1 MTKLFN
7 ASLVALAVA
16 GSLSVNAATLTP
28 VDAATGQADVIK
40 LSTEAVEVGL
50 TSTGDLVFDTIVT
63 KDHSAGAEIVLSFSD
78 KVDLSAVTSGACNAP
93 TTGTFTCGS
102 LSFNVGTGSFTF
114 DAVDVD
120 DVAKTISF
128 NVNLGNP
135 LVANSA
141 FRTTIQ
147 NIVIGGA
154 SNIDYASNLGGAEI
168 ETGSA
173 VIATEASQYA
183 FSVATQYN
191 NRVERV
197 NQDTFATF
205 GASED
210 KNTDIAVVNLLDNA
224 ADFDVAAE
232 TVGSDIQVNANLFQ
246 GDAVVADFTI
256 TNPTTGFAATGPT
269 AVTST
274 GGDLVGFTSTLTDF
288 GSNATTFTF
297 VSPDGDVIP
306 LTAVSIDAEVS
317 YADNAG
323 TPTKTGDKT
332 LAQAADLGQWELDA
346 SVVNVPY
353 LPVGFDSLSSNVEYS
368 NHGSSAAEVSI
379 SAFDNNGNEYTG
391 TLANAAPKTVTKYS
405 EADIMG
411 ALGITEATKLNITF
425 ISDADEENVSIVPY
439 YRQGDSR
446 VQSIN
451 DQYKK

>member
-50 TSTGDLVFDTIVT
+50 TSTGNLVFDTIVT

-102 LSFNVGTGSFTF
+102 LDFNVGTGSFTF

-141 FRTTIQ
+141 FRTTIK

-256 TNPTTGFAATGPT
+256 TNPTAGFAATAPA

-274 GGDLVGFTSTLTDF
+274 GGDLIGFTSTLTDF

-353 LPVGFDSLSSNVEYS
+353 LPVGFESLSSNVEYS

>member
-28 VDAATGQADVIK
+28 VDAATGQSDVIK

-63 KDHSAGAEIVLSFSD
+63 KDHSAGAEIVLSFSE

-120 DVAKTISF
+120 DVKKTISF

-154 SNIDYASNLGGAEI
+154 SNIDYASNLGGAGI

-205 GASED
+205 GASEG

-224 ADFDVAAE
+224 AKFDVAAE

-246 GDAVVADFTI
+246 GDAAVADFTI
-256 TNPTTGFAATGPT
+256 TNPTTGFTATAPV

-274 GGDLVGFTSTLTDF
+274 GGDLIGFTSTLTDF

-323 TPTKTGDKT
+323 APTKTGDKT
-332 LAQAADLGQWELDA
+332 LAQAADLGQWQLDA

-353 LPVGFDSLSSNVEYS
+353 LPVGFEAISANVEYS

-379 SAFDNNGNEYTG
+379 SAFDNKGNEYTG
-391 TLANAAPKTVTKYS
+391 TLDDAAPKTVTRYS
-405 EADIMG
+405 DKQIMA
-411 ALGITEATKLNITF
+411 ALGITKATKLNITF

>member
-50 TSTGDLVFDTIVT
+50 NSTGDLVFDTIVS

-78 KVDLSAVTSGACNAP
+78 KVDLSTVTGGACGAP
-93 TTGTFTCGS
+93 TTGTFSCGD
-102 LSFNVGTGSFTF
+102 LTFNVGTGSFTF
-114 DAVDVD
+114 DAVSVD
-120 DVAKTISF
+120 DVAKSISF

-141 FRTTIQ
+141 FRTTVSNLI
-147 NIVIGGA
+147 IGGA
-154 SNIDYASNLGGAEI
+154 SNIDYASNLGGVEI

-183 FSVATQYN
+183 FSVQTEYN

-197 NQDTFATF
+197 NQETFATF
-205 GASED
+205 ASDESD
-210 KNTDIAVVNLLDNA
+210 LTDIARVNILDKA
-224 ADFDVAAE
+224 SEFDVAAT
-232 TVGSDIQVNANLFQ
+232 TVDSDIKVS
-246 GDAVVADFTI
+246 ADLHLGGATEAAFAI
-256 TNPTTGFAATGPT
+256 TGTTGT
-269 AVTST
+269 VTKVEEA
-274 GGDLVGFTSTLTDF
+274 GKLVGFTSALTGLD
-288 GSNATTFTF
+288 ATKATVITFTN
-297 VSPDGDVIP
+297 PANTPIA
-306 LTAVSIDAEVS
+306 LTNFAIDAAVEYNDGAS
-317 YADNAG
+317 ATG
-323 TPTKTGDKT
+323 TKT

-353 LPVGFDSLSSNVEYS
+353 LPVGYENLSSNVEYS

-391 TLANAAPKTVTKYS
+391 SLANAAPKTVTKYS
-405 EADIMG
+405 EDDIMG